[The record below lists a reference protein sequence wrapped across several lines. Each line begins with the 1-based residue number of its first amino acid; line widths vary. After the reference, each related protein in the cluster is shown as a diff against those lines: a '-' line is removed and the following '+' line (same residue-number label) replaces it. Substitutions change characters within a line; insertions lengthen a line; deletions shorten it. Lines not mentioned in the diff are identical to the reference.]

1 MGLGDDA
8 IAILEDELL
17 KDPYVGDVIQ
27 GTGGARKMRIQ
38 LNGHGKSGGGRVI
51 YLDVLKRED
60 LYLLFAYPKSVQENL
75 TPEQTKIV
83 RQLVEDIKGGYF
95 LCLVLK
101 LYLHY
106 LWIKLNAILRMLIS
120 FPASLMDC
128 KKLVTTRTEI
138 HTVRL
143 LSANGSCLM

>member
-1 MGLGDDA
+1 MIRSFIYTDTFRKCWAMMGLGDDA
-8 IAILEDELL
+8 ITILEDELL

-83 RQLVEDIKGGYF
+83 RQLVEDIKGG
-95 LCLVLK
+95 
-101 LYLHY
+101 
-106 LWIKLNAILRMLIS
+106 
-120 FPASLMDC
+120 
-128 KKLVTTRTEI
+128 E
-138 HTVRL
+138 
-143 LSANGSCLM
+143 